1 MRIKIAIVLAILLV
15 FSFSASAQSGTVFAG
30 YSYTN
35 VDTNGSTGRLNF
47 NGWEAGASY
56 NLNKLF
62 AAEGIVAGGYKNN
75 AFNEGGVGVDAKV
88 YTYLF
93 GPRVNLGPYA
103 FAHFLVG
110 GAHFTESWT
119 SSAIPAYGSG
129 MSTSNSDNS
138 FAMSIGGGAQIK
150 VARHVAVRTT
160 FDFVPT
166 YFSSDTQ
173 KNIRIGVGLAYLFG
187 HDHYARK

>member
-1 MRIKIAIVLAILLV
+1 MRFKILIVLAILLV
-15 FSFSASAQSGTVFAG
+15 FSFSAYAQTGTVFAG

-35 VDTNGSTGRLNF
+35 VDTNGSTDRLNF

-56 NLNKLF
+56 NMNKLI
-62 AAEGIVAGGYKNN
+62 ATEGIVAGGYKDN
-75 AFNEGGVGVDAKV
+75 AYNVEGVGIDAKI
-88 YTYLF
+88 YTYTF

-110 GAHFTESWT
+110 GAHFTESAT
-119 SSAIPAYGSG
+119 VSG
-129 MSTSNSDNS
+129 IKYSNSDNS

-150 VARHVAVRTT
+150 VARQVAVRTT

-166 YFSSDTQ
+166 YFGSDTQ

-187 HDHYARK
+187 HDHHYAKR

>member
-15 FSFSASAQSGTVFAG
+15 FSFSASAQSGTAFFG

-35 VDTNGSTGRLNF
+35 VDTNGSTDRLNM
-47 NGWEAGASY
+47 NGWEGGASY
-56 NLNKLF
+56 NLNKMF
-62 AAEGIVAGGYKNN
+62 AAEGAVAGAYKNN
-75 AFNEGGVGVDAKV
+75 AFNMEGVGIDAKV
-88 YTYLF
+88 YTYVF

-110 GAHFTESWT
+110 GAHFTQ
-119 SSAIPAYGSG
+119 SATVSG
-129 MSTSNSDNS
+129 VKYSNSDDS
-138 FAMSIGGGAQIK
+138 FAMAIGGGAQIK

>member
-1 MRIKIAIVLAILLV
+1 MRVKIAIVLAILLV
-15 FSFSASAQSGTVFAG
+15 FSFSASAQTGTVFAG

-35 VDTNGSTGRLNF
+35 VDTNGSTDRLNM

-56 NLNKLF
+56 NLNKMF
-62 AAEGIVAGGYKNN
+62 AAEGAVAGAYKNN
-75 AFNEGGVGVDAKV
+75 AFNMDGVGIDAKV

-110 GAHFTESWT
+110 GAHFTQ
-119 SSAIPAYGSG
+119 SATVSG
-129 MSTSNSDNS
+129 VNVSNSDNS
-138 FAMSIGGGAQIK
+138 FAMAIGGGAQIK

-166 YFSSDTQ
+166 YFYSDTQ